1 MPDGGFSTNF
11 RLNGD
16 FNIFNLTFLSLKHKS
31 SIAFFFISGG
41 AEAGA
46 KIPEHWWCDL
56 KKKLATLLYWNGWAI
71 NGPIFFFYEAMVR
84 IFFGPSG
91 PIVKL
96 ERCTLKKKILIF
108 YVQLCFLD

>member
-16 FNIFNLTFLSLKHKS
+16 FNIFNLTLLSLKHKS

-56 KKKLATLLYWNGWAI
+56 KKKLATLPFSLKSVASQNSHVTKK
-71 NGPIFFFYEAMVR
+71 ELVD
-84 IFFGPSG
+84 
-91 PIVKL
+91 VKRTL
-96 ERCTLKKKILIF
+96 E
-108 YVQLCFLD
+108 V